1 VDRLLL
7 TSQDVIGIEC
17 VTRIDLSVSTEMSVS
32 DNTLKM
38 RMSYGKMMVL
48 LYVGI
53 ATNMENWSIV
63 VFRDNEDEIID

>member
-1 VDRLLL
+1 
-7 TSQDVIGIEC
+7 
-17 VTRIDLSVSTEMSVS
+17 
-32 DNTLKM
+32 
-38 RMSYGKMMVL
+38 MMVL